1 MATIRCATRL
11 RAMSLSFA
19 FTVLL
24 VCGVAAIGLV
34 LLIMLIQLTFRAARI
49 TGIRHQFR
57 RLS

>member
-1 MATIRCATRL
+1 
-11 RAMSLSFA
+11 MSLSFA

-49 TGIRHQFR
+49 TGIRHQVR

>member
-1 MATIRCATRL
+1 
-11 RAMSLSFA
+11 MSLSFA

-24 VCGVAAIGLV
+24 VCGVAAIGLI
-34 LLIMLIQLTFRAARI
+34 LLIMLIQLTFRARI

>member
-1 MATIRCATRL
+1 
-11 RAMSLSFA
+11 
-19 FTVLL
+19 VLL

-34 LLIMLIQLTFRAARI
+34 LLIILIQLTFRAARI

>member
-1 MATIRCATRL
+1 
-11 RAMSLSFA
+11 MSLSFA

-24 VCGVAAIGLV
+24 VCGAAAIGLI
-34 LLIMLIQLTFRAARI
+34 LLIMLIQLTFRVARI